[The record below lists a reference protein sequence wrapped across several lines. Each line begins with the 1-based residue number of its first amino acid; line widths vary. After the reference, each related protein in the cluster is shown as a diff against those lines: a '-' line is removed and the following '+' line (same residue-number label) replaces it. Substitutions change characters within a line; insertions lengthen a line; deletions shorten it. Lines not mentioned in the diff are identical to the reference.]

1 MAKKKKSINTNN
13 LMVILL
19 VITVLVVC
27 GALGFNIYSVLKAD
41 SGAGK
46 TDTVQ
51 KVGNEYS
58 NDYYTIGNNPTDI
71 NKTYFK
77 ELNSALKDGDNVKI
91 AESLAKTFVTEYYTW
106 TNKDGNYD
114 IGGIQFASHPCFQNH
129 NVTIFFLKIQKGQSR
144 LNLKGRRMGFSFLR
158 ELQADLLQPC
168 HINAQIF
175 FGDHPPVYLDSLP
188 VIKNRGGHITAGH
201 IPRFLENLRDET
213 ENRTLSVGSR
223 NVDKFQ
229 ILLRIAKLLTE
240 ITNIG

>member
-114 IGGIQFASHPCFQNH
+114 IGGIQYIYGPKQSDFETYTLNNFYLDLDLYLTQVDRKDLIEVKE
-129 NVTIFFLKIQKGQSR
+129 VTVNSSSEGSY
-144 LNLKGRRMGFSFLR
+144 GV
-158 ELQADLLQPC
+158 QADGQ
-168 HINAQIF
+168 
-175 FGDHPPVYLDSLP
+175 
-188 VIKNRGGHITAGH
+188 T
-201 IPRFLENLRDET
+201 DE
-213 ENRTLSVGSR
+213 EGNP
-223 NVDKFQ
+223 
-229 ILLRIAKLLTE
+229 ILTE
-240 ITNIG
+240 LPGVTVDVSWAYETSEALETSGFQSHALVHVVDNNGRWEIAGIEG

>member
-77 ELNSALKDGDNVKI
+77 EINSALKDGDNVKI

-114 IGGIQFASHPCFQNH
+114 IGGIQYIYGPKQSDFETYTLNNFYLDLDLYLTQVDRKDLIEVKE
-129 NVTIFFLKIQKGQSR
+129 VTVNSSSEGTY
-144 LNLKGRRMGFSFLR
+144 GV
-158 ELQADLLQPC
+158 QADGQ
-168 HINAQIF
+168 
-175 FGDHPPVYLDSLP
+175 
-188 VIKNRGGHITAGH
+188 T
-201 IPRFLENLRDET
+201 DE
-213 ENRTLSVGSR
+213 EGNP
-223 NVDKFQ
+223 
-229 ILLRIAKLLTE
+229 ILTE
-240 ITNIG
+240 LPGVTVDVSWKYETSEALETSGFQSHALVHVVDNNGRWEIAGIEG

>member
-77 ELNSALKDGDNVKI
+77 EINSALKDEDNVKI

-114 IGGIQFASHPCFQNH
+114 IGGIQYIYGPKQSNFETYTLNNFYLDLDLYLTQVDRKDLIEVKE
-129 NVTIFFLKIQKGQSR
+129 VTVNSSSEGSY
-144 LNLKGRRMGFSFLR
+144 GV
-158 ELQADLLQPC
+158 QADGQ
-168 HINAQIF
+168 
-175 FGDHPPVYLDSLP
+175 
-188 VIKNRGGHITAGH
+188 T
-201 IPRFLENLRDET
+201 DE
-213 ENRTLSVGSR
+213 EGNP
-223 NVDKFQ
+223 
-229 ILLRIAKLLTE
+229 ILTE
-240 ITNIG
+240 LPSVTVDVSWTYETSEALEISGFQSHALVHVVDNNGRWEIAGIEG

>member
-77 ELNSALKDGDNVKI
+77 EINSALKDGDNVKI

-114 IGGIQFASHPCFQNH
+114 IGGIQYIYGPKQSDFETYTLNNFYLDLDLYLTQVDRKDLIEVKE
-129 NVTIFFLKIQKGQSR
+129 VTVNSSSEGSY
-144 LNLKGRRMGFSFLR
+144 GV
-158 ELQADLLQPC
+158 QADGQ
-168 HINAQIF
+168 
-175 FGDHPPVYLDSLP
+175 
-188 VIKNRGGHITAGH
+188 T
-201 IPRFLENLRDET
+201 DE
-213 ENRTLSVGSR
+213 EGNP
-223 NVDKFQ
+223 
-229 ILLRIAKLLTE
+229 ILTE
-240 ITNIG
+240 LPGVTVDVSWTYETSEALEASGFQSHALVHVVDNNGRWEIAGIEG

>member
-77 ELNSALKDGDNVKI
+77 EINSALKDGDNVKI

-114 IGGIQFASHPCFQNH
+114 IGGIQYIYGPKQSDFETYTLNNFYLDLDLYLTQVDRKDLIEVKE
-129 NVTIFFLKIQKGQSR
+129 VTVNSSSEGTYGVQADGQTDEEGNPILTELPGVTVRSEEHTSELQSR
-144 LNLKGRRMGFSFLR
+144 
-158 ELQADLLQPC
+158 
-168 HINAQIF
+168 I
-175 FGDHPPVYLDSLP
+175 
-188 VIKNRGGHITAGH
+188 
-201 IPRFLENLRDET
+201 
-213 ENRTLSVGSR
+213 
-223 NVDKFQ
+223 
-229 ILLRIAKLLTE
+229 
-240 ITNIG
+240 

>member
-1 MAKKKKSINTNN
+1 MAKKKKSLNTNN

-114 IGGIQFASHPCFQNH
+114 IGGIQYIYGPKQSDFETYTLNNFYLDLDLYLTQVDRKDLIEVKE
-129 NVTIFFLKIQKGQSR
+129 VTVNSSSEGSY
-144 LNLKGRRMGFSFLR
+144 GV
-158 ELQADLLQPC
+158 QADGQ
-168 HINAQIF
+168 
-175 FGDHPPVYLDSLP
+175 
-188 VIKNRGGHITAGH
+188 T
-201 IPRFLENLRDET
+201 DE
-213 ENRTLSVGSR
+213 EGNP
-223 NVDKFQ
+223 
-229 ILLRIAKLLTE
+229 ILTE
-240 ITNIG
+240 LPGVTVDVSWTYETSEALETSGFQSHALVHVVDNNGRWEIAGIEG

>member
-114 IGGIQFASHPCFQNH
+114 IGGIQYIYGPKQSDFETYTLNNFYLDLDLYLTQVDRKDLIEVKE
-129 NVTIFFLKIQKGQSR
+129 VTVNSSSEGSY
-144 LNLKGRRMGFSFLR
+144 GV
-158 ELQADLLQPC
+158 QADGQTDEE
-168 HINAQIF
+168 
-175 FGDHPPVYLDSLP
+175 G
-188 VIKNRGGHITAGH
+188 T
-201 IPRFLENLRDET
+201 RF
-213 ENRTLSVGSR
+213 
-223 NVDKFQ
+223 
-229 ILLRIAKLLTE
+229 
-240 ITNIG
+240 